1 MSRPLCAALLIVIFP
16 FALSAIN
23 PRPKESTPQQR
34 VEAQEYAHTFF
45 TITQAISDLYV
56 RPVPQVDLV
65 EAGLIGLYESARQPV
80 PAGLRQDLERADKD
94 GQLLAQ
100 MLYFREQ
107 VAGNPAV
114 TGPRGLLASVAALPR
129 TLDAHCGL
137 MPTTEFR
144 NPGENEYGPGF
155 ELDGDTGG
163 SGLRRPLGGEMLVGS
178 VPPLPFRIAEVKPGS
193 PAQRAGLKP
202 GDILTRLDGEPI
214 TAATALTAY
223 QTLYLPGPREPER
236 ELLLTVARRGWGVP
250 REVKIMRR
258 EFRPESVFG
267 VRRKTDNT
275 WDYWLDTER
284 RIACVRL
291 GAIRQDSPAS
301 LATALRSIEGREVK
315 GLILD
320 LRWCPGGYLTP
331 ATEIAGFFL
340 ESGLIAGTKYRNP
353 DRQVAREFRAE
364 TSALGFKA
372 GTTYPALV
380 LINSETAGGAEL
392 IAAALQDNGRAV
404 VAGQRSLGKGSIQ
417 SPIQLPGLSGL
428 QFKLTGGT
436 FTRPNGKNLQ
446 RYPESTT
453 SDDWGVRPDPGRL
466 LPMTPD
472 LVRDLREQTILYTL
486 RPGDGREAL
495 PLDDPEYDTQ
505 RQAALRMLREMVKE
519 PAKKK

>member
-1 MSRPLCAALLIVIFP
+1 MSRPLCAALLIVILP
-16 FALSAIN
+16 VALHAVN
-23 PRPKESTPQQR
+23 PRPKEPTPQQR

-45 TITQAISDLYV
+45 TITQAINELYV

-80 PAGLRQDLERADKD
+80 PPGLRQALERADKD

-100 MLYFREQ
+100 MLYFRER

-114 TGPRGLLASVAALPR
+114 TGPRGLLASVASLPR
-129 TLDAHCGL
+129 VLDAHCGL

-144 NPGENEYGPGF
+144 SLGENEYGPGF

-202 GDILTRLDGEPI
+202 GDILTRLDGEAI
-214 TAATALTAY
+214 TAATSLTAY
-223 QTLYLPGPREPER
+223 QTLYLTAPNTSER
-236 ELLLTVARRGWGVP
+236 ELVLTVARRGWATP
-250 REVKIMRR
+250 REVKVMRR

-275 WDYWLDTER
+275 WDHWLDAER
-284 RIACVRL
+284 RVAYVRL
-291 GAIRQDSPAS
+291 GPIGQDSPAS
-301 LATALRSIEGREVK
+301 LAMALRSVEEREVK

-331 ATEIAGFFL
+331 ATDIAGFFL

-353 DRQVAREFRAE
+353 ERQVAREFRAE
-364 TSALGFKA
+364 TGAPRFKA
-372 GTTYPALV
+372 GMYPILV

-392 IAAALQDNGRAV
+392 IAAALQDNGRAA

-417 SPIQLPGLSGL
+417 SPIQLPGLPGL

-446 RYPESTT
+446 RYPDSTS
-453 SDDWGVRPDPGRL
+453 SDDWGVRPDSGRA
-466 LPMTPD
+466 LPMTAD
-472 LVRDLREQTILYTL
+472 LVRDLREQTMLYTL

-505 RQAALRMLREMVKE
+505 RQAALRMLREIVNE
-519 PAKKK
+519 SGKKK

>member
-1 MSRPLCAALLIVIFP
+1 L
-16 FALSAIN
+16 
-23 PRPKESTPQQR
+23 
-34 VEAQEYAHTFF
+34 F
-45 TITQAISDLYV
+45 TITQAISELYV
-56 RPVPQVDLV
+56 RPVSQVDLI

-100 MLYFREQ
+100 VLYLREQ

-114 TGPRGLLASVAALPR
+114 AGSRGLLASVAALPR
-129 TLDAHCGL
+129 VLDAHCGL

-163 SGLRRPLGGEMLVGS
+163 SGLRRPLGGEMLLSS
-178 VPPLPFRIAEVKPGS
+178 VPPLPFRIGEVKPGS

-202 GDILTRLDGEPI
+202 GDILTRLNGEDI
-214 TAATALTAY
+214 TAATSLAAY
-223 QTLYLPGPREPER
+223 QMLYVPEPRTPER
-236 ELLLTVARRGWGVP
+236 ELVLTVTRRNWATP
-250 REVKIMRR
+250 HEVKLTRR
-258 EFRPESVFG
+258 EFRSESVFG

-275 WDYWLDTER
+275 WDSWLDAEHGL
-284 RIACVRL
+284 AYVRL
-291 GAIRQDSPAS
+291 GSIGQDSPAN
-301 LATALRSIEGREVK
+301 LAAALRAVEDKAK

-340 ESGLIAGTKYRNP
+340 ESGLIAATKYRNP
-353 DRQVAREFRAE
+353 ERQVAREFRAE
-364 TSALGFKA
+364 TSVPRFKA
-372 GTTYPALV
+372 STYPILV

-392 IAAALQDNGRAV
+392 IAAALQDNGRAA

-417 SPIQLPGLSGL
+417 TPIQLPGLPGY

-446 RYPESTT
+446 RYPDSP
-453 SDDWGVRPDPGRL
+453 SADDWGVRPDTSRS

-472 LVRDLREQTILYTL
+472 LVRDLREQTVLYTL
-486 RPGDGREAL
+486 RPGDSREAL
-495 PLDDPEYDTQ
+495 LLDDPEYDTQ
-505 RQAALRMLREMVKE
+505 RQAALRMLREIVKG
-519 PAKKK
+519 PAAKK